1 MHEPV
6 LLSLGSI
13 NADFEV
19 RVDEPLAEGLTLM
32 AHDFARVG
40 GGKAANVALLAHR
53 LGHRAVLIGRV
64 GDDDLREQALA
75 PLRQA
80 GIDLRHVSTA
90 PRTATAVSM
99 ITVPPDGK
107 KSIVLAPNAN
117 DRWDDAAVR
126 DAVGAI
132 AAAPEGSV
140 LAVDYE
146 VPADV
151 VRAATEAAASRGL
164 RIVLDPSS
172 ADRVEADVLARVH
185 AIAPNA
191 KEAEQL
197 TGIAV
202 DGSDAARRAASRL
215 ADRGIAV
222 VCVKMA
228 DGGCVLAHDRRFTL
242 VPAADMEVVDSTG
255 AGDAF
260 TGGLAVALLE
270 NKDPV
275 EAACMA
281 VAASGLAVTGYRSQ
295 ESYPDRE
302 RLDRLLPMIADGVQ
316 ACAGA

>member
-40 GGKAANVALLAHR
+40 GGKAANVALLARR

-75 PLRQA
+75 PLRRA
-80 GIDLRHVSTA
+80 GIDLPHVSTA

-172 ADRVEADVLARVH
+172 ADRVEADVLGRVF

-215 ADRGIAV
+215 ADRGIAM

-228 DGGCVLAHDRRFTL
+228 DGGCVLAHGRQFTL
-242 VPAADMEVVDSTG
+242 VPAVDLDVVDSTG

-270 NKDPV
+270 NRNPV

-302 RLDRLLPMIADGVQ
+302 RLDRMLPAIAGGVR

>member
-1 MHEPV
+1 LNKPV

-19 RVDEPLAEGLTLM
+19 RVDQTLAEGLTLM

-40 GGKAANVALLAHR
+40 GGKAANVALLAHK
-53 LGHRAVLIGRV
+53 LGHQVVLIGRV

-75 PLRQA
+75 PLRRA

-90 PRTATAVSM
+90 SRTATAVSM

-117 DRWDDAAVR
+117 DRWDEAAVR
-126 DAVGAI
+126 DAVSAI
-132 AAAPEGSV
+132 ATAPEQSV
-140 LAVDYE
+140 LVVDYE

-151 VRAATEAAASRGL
+151 VKAATEAASSRGL

-172 ADRVEADVLARVH
+172 ADRVEVDVLACVF

-197 TGIAV
+197 TGIEV
-202 DGSDAARRAASRL
+202 DGSDTARRAASCL
-215 ADRGIAV
+215 ADKGIEL
-222 VCVKMA
+222 VCIKMA
-228 DGGCVLAHDRRFTL
+228 DGGCVLAHDGQVTL
-242 VPAADMEVVDSTG
+242 VPAPDVEVVDSTG

-270 NKDPV
+270 NRDLV
-275 EAACMA
+275 EAVCLA
-281 VAASGLAVTGYRSQ
+281 VAASGLAVTAYRSQ
-295 ESYPDRE
+295 EAYPDRQK
-302 RLDRLLPMIADGVQ
+302 LDRLLPSILGSAR